1 MGSRQGQRSAGPDQA
16 GLGRLIVLRL
26 IRPKGEDRAGPV
38 AGQIVYQ
45 SVSEA
50 KVNNVLFKQSKVM
63 NMVTRALVLTGL
75 LGFSVTVA
83 WAQSG
88 SDRVADNL
96 APIGDV
102 CLAGDPCSAAPAA
115 AAPAAAPAP
124 APVVAAPAAAAPAP
138 AAEPAAD
145 NFDVAGAYQL
155 RCFACHGTGA
165 AGAPV
170 IGNAEA
176 WGERMAKGMDAVMAN
191 AINGIGAMPARGLCM
206 DCTDDQIAALI
217 NYMVDGGQ

>member
-1 MGSRQGQRSAGPDQA
+1 M
-16 GLGRLIVLRL
+16 
-26 IRPKGEDRAGPV
+26 
-38 AGQIVYQ
+38 
-45 SVSEA
+45 
-50 KVNNVLFKQSKVM
+50 LFKQSKFM
-63 NMVTRALVLTGL
+63 NLVTRTLVLTGL
-75 LGFSVTVA
+75 LGFSVTLA

-96 APIGDV
+96 APVGSV

-115 AAPAAAPAP
+115 ATAPAPAPVAAAPAAAAPAP
-124 APVVAAPAAAAPAP
+124 APVVAAPAAAAPA
-138 AAEPAAD
+138 APAAD
-145 NFDVAGAYQL
+145 GFDVAGAYQM

-170 IGNAEA
+170 TGNADA
-176 WGERMAKGMDAVMAN
+176 WGERMAKGMEAVMAN

-217 NYMVDGGQ
+217 NYMVAGGQ